1 LSDKAKTIWT
11 RPTAASRPDECCG
24 LGTTL
29 IITGA
34 KFRRIK
40 IEETPAAINKEIHEA
55 KFGSRQ
61 RAVAG
66 MKTAREYP

>member
-1 LSDKAKTIWT
+1 
-11 RPTAASRPDECCG
+11 

-34 KFRRIK
+34 RFRRIK

-66 MKTAREYP
+66 MKIAREYP